1 MRQYVKVYFQ
11 STGDT
16 EWAENIKKCF
26 FLENNVIYLGNGG
39 ATSITFSFTDS
50 DGNGPRPS
58 GLRIL
63 GKGIGLRNLDS
74 KSFWQFKNLQ
84 FGVHAWILKLY
95 GY

>member
-1 MRQYVKVYFQ
+1 M
-11 STGDT
+11 
-16 EWAENIKKCF
+16 F
-26 FLENNVIYLGNGG
+26 FLENNVTYLGNGG
-39 ATSITFSFTDS
+39 ATSITFSFTDT
-50 DGNGPRPS
+50 DGKGPRPS